1 MLQFTV
7 VSIVRVI
14 FFLCFMGNCLRP
26 DFFSRT
32 KIRKVFAETDAYRI
46 TDDNCA
52 VGMSVDPFR

>member
-1 MLQFTV
+1 MQT
-7 VSIVRVI
+7 
-14 FFLCFMGNCLRP
+14 
-26 DFFSRT
+26 FFSRT